1 MEVSNKTA
9 RQLYEDMKAN
19 STRRRIGFGQMHA
32 LINVDMQES
41 YT

>member
-19 STRRRIGFGQMHA
+19 STRDASASGKCPR
-32 LINVDMQES
+32 
-41 YT
+41 